1 MGNVVV
7 ICCFCNESLNENQSA
22 VINIKIAN
30 SEDELQNLFAHN
42 SCIFSRVH
50 KSVPFL
56 VIRSISWYDNQ
67 TEEFVS
73 EIELDI
79 ELSKLQE
86 IIGEENFK
94 DDIFLYKI
102 YELKEFQILQIL
114 NLINDSEEKIDLIK
128 YSYYLESAT

>member
-1 MGNVVV
+1 MGNIVV
-7 ICCFCNESLNENQSA
+7 CCFCNESLNESQSA

-30 SEDELQNLFAHN
+30 SENEFQSLFAHN
-42 SCIFSRVH
+42 SCIFNRVH

-73 EIELDI
+73 ELELDV

-86 IIGEENFK
+86 IIGAENFN
-94 DDIFLYKI
+94 DDVFLYKV
-102 YELKEFQILQIL
+102 YELK
-114 NLINDSEEKIDLIK
+114 
-128 YSYYLESAT
+128 